1 MHQRKR
7 RPNRPRKTE
16 PDDDI
21 DVGGRLRTL
30 RQIHRLSQRELAR
43 RAGVTNGT
51 ISLIELG
58 QTSPQLASL
67 KRILNAFP
75 ITVAEFFTFDLQ
87 SRDRVFFKR
96 GELPDIGGGLLSFK
110 LVCAHRRDRRLQIT
124 HEIYQ
129 PGADTG
135 HAMITHDGEEG
146 GVVVRGNLEVTVGEH
161 TQRLEPGDAYFFSS
175 RIPHRFRNTSDRIC
189 EVVAAATPPS
199 F

>member
-1 MHQRKR
+1 MPRSKRNSPAARK
-7 RPNRPRKTE
+7 PAI
-16 PDDDI
+16 DDDI
-21 DVGGRLRTL
+21 DVGARLRSL
-30 RQIHRLSQRELAR
+30 RQIYGLSQRELAR

-51 ISLIELG
+51 ISLIELN

-87 SRDRVFFKR
+87 SRDRVFFR
-96 GELPDIGGGLLSFK
+96 QQELTEIGGGALSFK
-110 LVCAHRRDRRLQIT
+110 LVAAQRHDRRLQVT

-135 HAMITHDGEEG
+135 HDMITHDGEEG
-146 GVVVRGNLEVTVGEH
+146 GVVVRGRLEVTVGEQ
-161 TQRLEPGDAYFFSS
+161 TAVLGPGDAYFFNS
-175 RIPHRFRNTSDRIC
+175 RIPHRFRNPGEDEC
-189 EVVAAATPPS
+189 EVVSAATPPS